1 MGSPPLPGPAAAG
14 HGFGGDGAGDRPNRV
29 RSSLNRN
36 LHQPPAARDSHPLT
50 QPGALAAGA
59 PRQRSAG
66 NRIVT
71 QGAANL
77 GAWRHDDGP
86 VRRLSA

>member
-1 MGSPPLPGPAAAG
+1 MGSPPLQG
-14 HGFGGDGAGDRPNRV
+14 HAFGGDAGALDRPNRV
-29 RSSLNRN
+29 RSSLNRDP
-36 LHQPPAARDSHPLT
+36 HPPAARDPHHPLT
-50 QPGALAAGA
+50 QPGAFAAGT

-86 VRRLSA
+86 VRTLEVALA